1 MRFGLRARFTAV
13 LLLVVVVAIAAL
25 IAIRSEQQAHGR
37 VVSES
42 VQTLSQ
48 QQQHGDA
55 QQLAI
60 ANIGQA
66 DHRYRTALL
75 LTFAAIGLVT
85 AGIALLAWLGLVQ
98 PIRRLAH
105 AVRRLE
111 AGDTSAPRLD
121 SRRNDEIGELARA
134 YSAIN
139 DAFVA
144 MRSRIDHD
152 VAASRPPPP
161 VAALRPP
168 PPRPPGPA
176 AVPRPP
182 KAGGTMVMPSA
193 RDADVEQA
201 RLAEMNRAKWA
212 KEAGSPGP
220 TPAAPLTAR
229 EQRLEDELREA
240 WQRGEISIVYQPIH
254 ALADGNMRGAEALLR
269 WQHPV
274 EGAVPP
280 SVFVPLAERS
290 DLIDTLGRY
299 VLIQACAD
307 ASLWPCGG
315 TAETTPFLSVNVSAR
330 QLLGTQLFEAVVE
343 ALQRSGLAAA
353 RLHLELPVAA
363 LRSDDRGIAAMIE
376 QLRGLGVQIWLDVV
390 GADAADQS
398 RWMKMSVT
406 GVKVGR
412 SRIAGKPDDAADR
425 AATGAIVATAHA
437 LRVVAVVVGVEEL
450 AQLDLLR
457 AQGAELAQGYVLC
470 KPVDTA
476 EIGRRLL
483 A

>member
-1 MRFGLRARFTAV
+1 MRFGLRTRFAAI
-13 LLLVVVVAIAAL
+13 LMLVVVVAIAAL
-25 IAIRSEQQAHGR
+25 VVVRSEQQAHDR
-37 VVSES
+37 TVSES
-42 VQTLSQ
+42 VQAMSQ
-48 QQQHGDA
+48 QPHGDA
-55 QQLAI
+55 QQQASDR
-60 ANIGQA
+60 IGQA
-66 DHRYRTALL
+66 DQRYRTALL
-75 LTFAAIGLVT
+75 LAFAAFCSSM
-85 AGIALLAWLGLVQ
+85 AGIALLVWLGLVQ

-105 AVRRLE
+105 AVRRIE
-111 AGDTSAPRLD
+111 VGDTAAPLAD
-121 SRRNDEIGELARA
+121 SRRNDEIGDLARA
-134 YSAIN
+134 YGAIN

-144 MRSRIDHD
+144 MRSRMDHD
-152 VAASRPPPP
+152 AAASRPPSPP
-161 VAALRPP
+161 TVAA
-168 PPRPPGPA
+168 PRSPQPA
-176 AVPRPP
+176 HVPRPP
-182 KAGGTMVMPSA
+182 KAGGTMVMPA
-193 RDADVEQA
+193 GRDADVEQA
-201 RLAEMNRAKWA
+201 RLAETNRAKWT
-212 KEAGSPGP
+212 KEVASPGAV
-220 TPAAPLTAR
+220 PAAPLSLR

-254 ALADGNMRGAEALLR
+254 ALADGGMRGAEAFLR
-269 WQHPV
+269 WQHPT

-280 SVFVPLAERS
+280 AVFIPLAERS

-299 VLIQACAD
+299 VLVQACAD
-307 ASLWPCGG
+307 ASLWPCGS
-315 TAETTPFLSVNVSAR
+315 TPEQTPFLSVNVSAK
-330 QLLGTQLFEAVVE
+330 QLHGAQLFESVVE
-343 ALQRSGLAAA
+343 ALQRSGLAAS

-398 RWMKMSVT
+398 RWMKLSVT

-412 SRIAGKPDDAADR
+412 SRIAGKRDDAADA

-457 AQGAELAQGYVLC
+457 TQGADLAQGYVLC
-470 KPVDTA
+470 KPVSTA